1 MVTWLD
7 RLPIELVMIIWDY
20 KLEMEE
26 YDRFL
31 LFLDLVFATL
41 VPKNQFW
48 VRFLR
53 FWAFFRSGLD

>member
-1 MVTWLD
+1 MGLWLD

-31 LFLDLVFATL
+31 VFLDLVFATL
-41 VPKNQFW
+41 VPKNEF
-48 VRFLR
+48 
-53 FWAFFRSGLD
+53 